1 MMRSPNAKMVSDW
14 GKFKALAM
22 NFVDAQIKVEQ
33 WSSRIGAKVVLQQ
46 AWFRVKDIPRDLRSI
61 RTIAKVGGLVGK
73 VVEIDE
79 KTRYRADYA
88 ETSLKF
94 PRLLKGPWGC
104 ASMTSSLR
112 GRYKKMTL

>member
-1 MMRSPNAKMVSDW
+1 MVSDW

-33 WSSRIGAKVVLQQ
+33 WSSRIGAKGVLQQ
-46 AWFRVKDIPRDLRSI
+46 AWFRVKDIPWDLRSI

-94 PRLLKGPWGC
+94 PRLLKGPLGC